1 MRCFMRWGRGV
12 EHRLAPRHRVRSMDR
27 LPRPAA
33 GADPRRRAQPGRP
46 RGAPQRQRDRRRQP
60 RPLPPPRGCPRDGP
74 AGRNQLQLLLGRSL
88 GPALPRRP
96 RPGHPAPRASRRA
109 VQLIT
114 PRPASRPQTPACQQQ
129 TSPSCRPEAGRWIRR
144 GSRPP
149 RRIPAA
155 PQRAWRRLWLAVPRR
170 RLVVSHQECPFHL
183 PPRVE
188 FGPPATMR
196 FCDAFAGCRVV
207 SIRGRQTLTGAR
219 RSRVDTETLANQSN
233 GRRTDS
239 FELDDASDAPLPNA
253 YGTDTLVFMVGDPRW
268 AHAYWDISVARINDA
283 VASLGGG
290 RAFLRLIGVPTGY
303 LLAEHEVWAERGS
316 YGVAL
321 PEADHS
327 YAAELAI
334 VHDYRRVVLARSN
347 VVQAP
352 PSMPRHA
359 WRRLDDVGACE

>member
-1 MRCFMRWGRGV
+1 
-12 EHRLAPRHRVRSMDR
+12 
-27 LPRPAA
+27 
-33 GADPRRRAQPGRP
+33 
-46 RGAPQRQRDRRRQP
+46 
-60 RPLPPPRGCPRDGP
+60 
-74 AGRNQLQLLLGRSL
+74 
-88 GPALPRRP
+88 
-96 RPGHPAPRASRRA
+96 
-109 VQLIT
+109 
-114 PRPASRPQTPACQQQ
+114 
-129 TSPSCRPEAGRWIRR
+129 
-144 GSRPP
+144 
-149 RRIPAA
+149 
-155 PQRAWRRLWLAVPRR
+155 
-170 RLVVSHQECPFHL
+170 
-183 PPRVE
+183 
-188 FGPPATMR
+188 
-196 FCDAFAGCRVV
+196 
-207 SIRGRQTLTGAR
+207 
-219 RSRVDTETLANQSN
+219 VDTETLANQSN

-253 YGTDTLVFMVGDPRW
+253 YGTDTLVFMVGDPTW

-359 WRRLDDVGACE
+359 GGPIFVSRPEQRRALELGLILESCGGESSALLPLNIGIAPITQGSEARLLRFASERRLAGLG